1 MERLWGKAALTLMIS
16 SVLAITCPP
25 AAYAAFDLSWRPQ
38 MQLGTRATDNLRTT
52 INNPE
57 AAWGFDMGGGLQL
70 ELESSTLRS
79 RITPAFNFRRFV
91 IGEGAD
97 ADEYEV
103 RTSTQWTYSER
114 VSAAIDLDY
123 IRDSTLSTELTDAG
137 RQTAVSNRDT
147 INVAPSFNILFT
159 ERTSLNVGFFYSDVQ
174 FEQLPGTPFSD
185 YEFKQVNGTLTHVL
199 TERLSVFVN
208 SYVSE
213 FRTPRTNGKSLTYG
227 GLTGANFRYSDTLEA
242 DFGVGYVQSEIDFQ
256 TTTTRLQLA
265 VDPNS
270 GQLIVVPVAVT
281 TPQST
286 TESGPIARGSIRKIW
301 SPLLDSELSYNRS
314 VTPTVFGAQ
323 SVIEDILLS
332 FERDITSRFRG
343 LFRGGYNMRSAETD
357 AIAGQQGNLNRN
369 QVLLVAGVRYR
380 ITQEMSVGATYRFI
394 YNDLEDLDAS
404 SYNNGLFV
412 NFIYNGEPNSY
423 YGF

>member
-1 MERLWGKAALTLMIS
+1 MERSWGRSTLILLIS
-16 SVLAITCPP
+16 SMLVMAYPL
-25 AAYAAFDLSWRPQ
+25 AAYAAFEFSWRPQ
-38 MQLGTRATDNLRTT
+38 VQLGTRATDNLRTT

-57 AAWGFDMGGGLQL
+57 AAWGFDMGGGVQL
-70 ELESSTLRS
+70 DLESSSLRS
-79 RITPAFNFRRFV
+79 RITPAFNFRRFA

-103 RTSTQWTYSER
+103 RTSTQWTSSER
-114 VSAAIDLDY
+114 ISAALEFDY
-123 IRDSTLSTELTDAG
+123 IRDSTLSTELTDTG

-147 INVAPSFNILFT
+147 INVAPSLNVLLT
-159 ERTSLNVGFFYSDVQ
+159 ERTSLNVGFFYSDVE

-185 YEFKQVNGTLTHVL
+185 YDFKQVNGTLTHVL
-199 TERLSVFVN
+199 TDRLSVFAN

-256 TTTTRLQLA
+256 TTVTQLQLA
-265 VDPNS
+265 IDPNS
-270 GQLIVVPVAVT
+270 GQLVAIPVTVT
-281 TPQST
+281 TPQNT
-286 TESGPIARGSIRKIW
+286 TENGPIARANIRKSW

-332 FERDITSRFRG
+332 LERDITSRLRG

-394 YNDLEDLDAS
+394 YNDLKDLDAS